1 MPITARNPADRQR
14 AAVRSGGLPLSEGRH
29 VTAGTRTLRESLLQ
43 SFLAWVQEEQIPWSY
58 MMENTHNS
66 IEDINAVLI
75 AFGRSL
81 HRAGRPY
88 QHYAETI
95 NAIASQKL
103 SLKRHLQ
110 GAWSLAF
117 SWLQNE
123 PSAHHVAMPFQVLMA
138 LLTTTMLWGWW
149 NVGGL
154 LSLGWGAFL
163 RAGEII
169 GAQRKH
175 LLLPSD
181 VGYSIRFGMLSIFEP
196 KTRVS
201 AARHQAAKIDIPDL
215 LQFVELSFA
224 SYQPH
229 QRLWPY
235 SGQTLRLRLRC
246 LLKAVGLPTVRV
258 GDAKPLDLGSLR
270 AGGAT
275 WALSMTEDAELIR
288 RRGRWISAKT
298 MEIYIQE
305 LSAALFLTTLD
316 PQVRKNILMLAS
328 LFPVLLQKSQ
338 SFCNSKISQNAWRFL
353 FTTLEMEES
362 KEDMG

>member
-1 MPITARNPADRQR
+1 MWQCLFRYWWHCLPRRCCGD
-14 AAVRSGGLPLSEGRH
+14 GGMSEVCWALVG
-29 VTAGTRTLRESLLQ
+29 VPFYGQVKSLGHN
-43 SFLAWVQEEQIPWSY
+43 
-58 MMENTHNS
+58 ENTFFCRQMS
-66 IEDINAVLI
+66 VTVSDLGCCQFLSRRREFPQQDIKQ
-75 AFGRSL
+75 R
-81 HRAGRPY
+81 R
-88 QHYAETI
+88 
-95 NAIASQKL
+95 
-103 SLKRHLQ
+103 
-110 GAWSLAF
+110 
-117 SWLQNE
+117 
-123 PSAHHVAMPFQVLMA
+123 
-138 LLTTTMLWGWW
+138 LT
-149 NVGGL
+149 
-154 LSLGWGAFL
+154 F
-163 RAGEII
+163 
-169 GAQRKH
+169 
-175 LLLPSD
+175 
-181 VGYSIRFGMLSIFEP
+181 
-196 KTRVS
+196 
-201 AARHQAAKIDIPDL
+201 PDL

-338 SFCNSKISQNAWRFL
+338 SFCNFKDFAKRLEIL